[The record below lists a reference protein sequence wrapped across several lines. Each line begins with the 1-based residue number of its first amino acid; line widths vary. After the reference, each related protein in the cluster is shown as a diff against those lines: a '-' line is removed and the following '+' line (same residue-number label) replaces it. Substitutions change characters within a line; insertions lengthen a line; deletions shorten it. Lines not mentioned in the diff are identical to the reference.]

1 MLLSLCFV
9 DSCVKS
15 TQWFITRPKQWNER
29 WIMAPVNIKVKCH
42 SDTNNVEWL
51 IVFSFHEIWCFSDY
65 SRLNLI
71 VIILNY
77 EQELHTVKCTPKF
90 CGIEKNIFVLLF
102 FAIIIE
108 PVWEEREERA
118 KCISEIL
125 DSEIILW
132 DDTAWS

>member
-1 MLLSLCFV
+1 
-9 DSCVKS
+9 
-15 TQWFITRPKQWNER
+15 
-29 WIMAPVNIKVKCH
+29 MAPVNIKVKCH

-90 CGIEKNIFVLLF
+90 CGIEKKIFVRLF
-102 FAIIIE
+102 FVIIIE
-108 PVWEEREERA
+108 RLCEKRKKKEPNVFLKYW
-118 KCISEIL
+118 IL
-125 DSEIILW
+125 KLSCGMTLHGLNQINADGKGN
-132 DDTAWS
+132 